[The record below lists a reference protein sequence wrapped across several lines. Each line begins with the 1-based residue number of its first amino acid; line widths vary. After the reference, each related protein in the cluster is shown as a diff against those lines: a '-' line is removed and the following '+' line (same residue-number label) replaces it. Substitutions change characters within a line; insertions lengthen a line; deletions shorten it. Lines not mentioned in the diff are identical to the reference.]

1 MPHSLETGDT
11 HQQQGRKSEGAFSFR
26 RQRTGTGLV
35 ILVRCCCMATR
46 HKNEKRPIVVSHISQ
61 TERLAR
67 LSPRRREIIRPALE
81 DPRQFV
87 LLSVRDL
94 AKKLGTDPATTVRI
108 ARAMEFESYREFQ
121 IYLHELS
128 IARATSLETMRS
140 APAEGS
146 TTSLLQASLDHEL
159 KNLRALYNVVDLKR
173 VAAVA
178 KRIWKARRVLILGGD
193 VASSLVAYL
202 EYHFRVLGLPVSSAI
217 MPGMAVH
224 TVRSLGK
231 HDVVIAISFRR
242 GLRMTVEGL
251 DRARKQGAYC
261 VGITDTYIS
270 PITRFAN
277 EFYLASV
284 DSLSFNASY
293 SAPMA
298 LLNLLLVACAEDR
311 HAHTLELMKKVD
323 EEQRRGFR
331 WYEA

>member
-1 MPHSLETGDT
+1 MGPGVSAFQHWR
-11 HQQQGRKSEGAFSFR
+11 GRTIRG
-26 RQRTGTGLV
+26 
-35 ILVRCCCMATR
+35 ILVPCCRMANR
-46 HKNEKRPIVVSHISQ
+46 GKNEKRSIVVSQISQ

-67 LSPRRREIIRPALE
+67 LSPRRREIVRPALE

-108 ARAMEFESYREFQ
+108 ARAMAFESYKEFQ
-121 IYLHELS
+121 MYLHELS
-128 IARATSLETMRS
+128 VARATSLETMRS

-159 KNLRALYNVVDLKR
+159 KNLRALYNVLDLKR

-178 KRIWKARRVLILGGD
+178 KRIWKARRVLLLGGD
-193 VASSLVAYL
+193 VAASLVTYL
-202 EYHFRVLGLPVSSAI
+202 EYHLRILGLPVSSAT

-231 HDVVIAISFRR
+231 NDVVIAISFRR

-251 DRARKQGAYC
+251 EQARRQGAYC
-261 VGITDTYIS
+261 VGITDTYVS

-277 EFYLASV
+277 EVYLASV
-284 DSLSFNASY
+284 DSLSFSASY
-293 SAPMA
+293 AAPMA
-298 LLNLLLVACAEDR
+298 LLNLFLVACAEDR
-311 HAHTLELMKKVD
+311 HLHTLEIMKKVD

>member
-1 MPHSLETGDT
+1 
-11 HQQQGRKSEGAFSFR
+11 
-26 RQRTGTGLV
+26 
-35 ILVRCCCMATR
+35 MANR
-46 HKNEKRPIVVSHISQ
+46 GKNRKRPIVLSQISQ
-61 TERLAR
+61 TERLAH

-94 AKKLGTDPATTVRI
+94 ARKLGTDPATTVRI
-108 ARAMEFESYREFQ
+108 ARAMEFESYKEFQ

-159 KNLRALYNVVDLKR
+159 KNLSALYNLVDLKR

-178 KRIWKARRVLILGGD
+178 KRVWKAKRILLLGGD
-193 VASSLVAYL
+193 VASSLIAYL
-202 EYHFRVLGLPVSSAI
+202 EYHFRILGLPVSSAT
-217 MPGMAVH
+217 MPGLAVH
-224 TVRSLGK
+224 SVRSLDK
-231 HDVVIAISFRR
+231 NDLVIAISFRR
-242 GLRMTVEGL
+242 GLRMTIEGVEQ
-251 DRARKQGAYC
+251 ARKQGAYC
-261 VGITDTYIS
+261 VGITDTYLS
-270 PITRFAN
+270 PMTRFAN

-284 DSLSFNASY
+284 DTLSFNASY

-298 LLNLLLVACAEDR
+298 LLNLLLVACAEQR
-311 HAHTLELMKKVD
+311 HTRTLELMKKVA

>member
-1 MPHSLETGDT
+1 
-11 HQQQGRKSEGAFSFR
+11 
-26 RQRTGTGLV
+26 
-35 ILVRCCCMATR
+35 
-46 HKNEKRPIVVSHISQ
+46 
-61 TERLAR
+61 
-67 LSPRRREIIRPALE
+67 
-81 DPRQFV
+81 V

-94 AKKLGTDPATTVRI
+94 AKKLGTNPATTVRI
-108 ARAMEFESYREFQ
+108 ARAMKFKSYKEFQ
-121 IYLHELS
+121 LYLHELS

-146 TTSLLQASLDHEL
+146 TTSFLRASLDQEL
-159 KNLRALYNVVDLKR
+159 KNLSALYNVVDLKR

-178 KRIWKARRVLILGGD
+178 KRVWKARRILLLGGD
-193 VASSLVAYL
+193 VAASLVTYL
-202 EYHFRVLGLPVSSAI
+202 EYHFRILGLPVSSAT

-224 TVRSLGK
+224 SVRSLGK
-231 HDVVIAISFRR
+231 NDLVIAISFRR
-242 GLRMTVEGL
+242 GLRMTIEGL
-251 DRARKQGAYC
+251 EQARKQGAYC
-261 VGITDTYIS
+261 VGITDTYLS

-298 LLNLLLVACAEDR
+298 LLNLLLVACAQDR
-311 HAHTLELMKKVD
+311 HTRTLELMKKVH

>member
-1 MPHSLETGDT
+1 MPNRG
-11 HQQQGRKSEGAFSFR
+11 
-26 RQRTGTGLV
+26 
-35 ILVRCCCMATR
+35 
-46 HKNEKRPIVVSHISQ
+46 KNERHPIAVSQISQ

-108 ARAMEFESYREFQ
+108 ARAMEFESYKEFQ
-121 IYLHELS
+121 MYLHQLS
-128 IARATSLETMRS
+128 VARATSLETMRS
-140 APAEGS
+140 APAESS

-159 KNLRALYNVVDLKR
+159 KNLRALYNVLDLKR

-178 KRIWKARRVLILGGD
+178 KRIWKARRVLLLGGD
-193 VASSLVAYL
+193 VAASLITYL
-202 EYHFRVLGLPVSSAI
+202 EYHLRILGLPVSSAT

-231 HDVVIAISFRR
+231 NDVVIAISFRR

-251 DRARKQGAYC
+251 EQARKQGAYC
-261 VGITDTYIS
+261 IGITDTYIS
-270 PITRFAN
+270 PIARFAN
-277 EFYLASV
+277 EVYLASV
-284 DSLSFNASY
+284 ETLSFNTSY
-293 SAPMA
+293 VAPMA

-311 HAHTLELMKKVD
+311 RMHTLAIVKKVA

-331 WYEA
+331 WYEP

>member
-1 MPHSLETGDT
+1 M
-11 HQQQGRKSEGAFSFR
+11 
-26 RQRTGTGLV
+26 
-35 ILVRCCCMATR
+35 
-46 HKNEKRPIVVSHISQ
+46 
-61 TERLAR
+61 
-67 LSPRRREIIRPALE
+67 
-81 DPRQFV
+81 

-108 ARAMEFESYREFQ
+108 ARAMAFESYKEFQ
-121 IYLHELS
+121 MYLHELS
-128 IARATSLETMRS
+128 VARATSLETMRS

-159 KNLRALYNVVDLKR
+159 KNLRALYNVLDLKR

-178 KRIWKARRVLILGGD
+178 KRIWKARRVLLLGGD
-193 VASSLVAYL
+193 VAASLVTYL
-202 EYHFRVLGLPVSSAI
+202 EYHLRILGLPVSSAT

-251 DRARKQGAYC
+251 EQARRQGAYC

-277 EFYLASV
+277 EVYLASV

-293 SAPMA
+293 AAPMA

-311 HAHTLELMKKVD
+311 HLHTLGIMKKVD